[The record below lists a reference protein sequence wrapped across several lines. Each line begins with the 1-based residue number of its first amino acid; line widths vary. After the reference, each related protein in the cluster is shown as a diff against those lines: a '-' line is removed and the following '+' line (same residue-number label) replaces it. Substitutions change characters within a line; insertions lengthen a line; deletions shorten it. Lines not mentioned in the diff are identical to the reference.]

1 MYRYLRPVLLAL
13 ALVTLASAPV
23 WGQAGTSAIRG
34 VVTDPL
40 GGVIPDAKVTITHLG
55 TAFTRNLPTT
65 ATGGFNFE
73 LIPVGDYKVEVEA
86 SGFQKK
92 VLSPVRALVGATA
105 TVNVQLVIGSVTQ
118 VVQVEASPTVVTVN
132 TQDATLGNSIL
143 SQQIEGL
150 PMEARN
156 VQALLTLQPAVT
168 RQGYV
173 AGARSDQSNITLD
186 GVDINEAQTNALG
199 SPVLRLNSEAVEEFR
214 VTTMNPNANQ
224 GRSSAAQVNLVTK
237 SGTNA
242 FHGSAFWYHRNTI
255 FTANDFF
262 NNRAGV
268 DRPTLLRNV
277 FGGAIGGPVMKDKLF
292 FFYSYEGRTD
302 ASQSSAVRV
311 VPLASM
317 GQGQLRYRT
326 TGGAVVT
333 LTQAQVNAA
342 FPAVGT
348 NPAALS
354 ALAAAAAKYPANDF
368 TVGDSTAGSLLNTAG
383 FRFNASTP
391 RDMNSNVARIDWNIN
406 SKQTLF
412 VRTNVIYDLIG
423 QMPEFPDT
431 PSPDRWEHPWGI
443 AISHNWTFGR
453 SWVNNFR
460 YGLTR
465 QAFSDMGDS
474 ADNCIWFRFVFGP
487 VTCSR
492 TLSRVT
498 PVHNFINDTSWVK
511 SKHTVNFGTNI
522 RIIRNGRVSYGNAY
536 DSAVTNPS
544 FYQNSGTVVS
554 DVLSAYL
561 TANALPP
568 LISVSEAQ
576 NAATALIG
584 RYTQYTARF
593 TFDRDGT
600 LLPSG
605 VPTDRTFATEE
616 YDFYFQDAWR
626 LTRNLTFNYGLRYSI
641 SRPVYEK
648 NGFEVKPDISTAEYL
663 KRRIQDSYE
672 GLIYDRPLILDLS
685 GPANNKTPLYNWD
698 KNNLQP
704 RVSIAWSPSFES
716 GFLRTLFGPEGR
728 SSLRAGYSITNDYY
742 GQALAVLFD
751 LNNTLGFVSNTTIS
765 ANTYNVT
772 DRPAPLFTGFT
783 QAVRPLPGITV
794 PSSISFPR
802 QQANDQRRRIETGLD
817 SELVAPINYMW
828 NVTFERELPAGT
840 VVQASYIGRLGRHL
854 LAQRDVMALNNLRD
868 PVSGMDWYTAATQL
882 EVIRAT
888 RPPGSTAVTP
898 IAYFENMF
906 PSNLRDILNA
916 WYGGSYIP
924 AGFTPTQSIFWVM
937 RNWYGNDWT
946 YIQDDIDQATGVNYF
961 FNPQYGALSAWGT
974 IANSNYHG
982 FSLSVRQRYRGLLWD
997 FNYTWSHSLDDA
1009 SGLQSEAS
1017 YGSAFIT
1024 NPLRQHDNYAS
1035 SDFDM
1040 RHMINVNAIYELPFG
1055 RGKQFGSDAPGWAD
1069 QIIGGWRLSGI
1080 FRWNTGLPL
1089 SNPYDDA
1096 RWATNWNVQSWVTR
1110 TADIQPCFT
1119 KGDASNAPKFFGC
1132 NTTEAYQS
1140 FRNAYPGETG
1150 ERNTFRLPGYIV
1162 LDMGVNKAFNLS
1174 RVREGMKMELR
1185 WEIFNVTNTQHFGD
1199 IDGSRT
1205 GWGMRLDPK
1214 VRNLTPPANW
1224 SNFTEIQ
1231 GSPRVMQIGLRIEF

>member
-1 MYRYLRPVLLAL
+1 MNRYLRQVLLFL
-13 ALVTLASAPV
+13 ALVALASAPA
-23 WGQAGTSAIRG
+23 WGQAGTSTIRG
-34 VVTDPL
+34 TVTDQQ
-40 GGVIPDAKVTITHLG
+40 GGVIPNAKVTITHLG
-55 TAFTRNLPTT
+55 TGFTRNQLTS
-65 ATGGFNFE
+65 ATGSFGFE
-73 LIPVGDYKVEVEA
+73 LIPVGEYKVEVEA
-86 SGFQKK
+86 QGFQKK
-92 VLSPVRALVGATA
+92 VVSPVRAMVGSAA
-105 TVNVQLVIGSVTQ
+105 DASVQLEIGAMTQ
-118 VVQVEASPTVVTVN
+118 VVQVEASPSVVQVN
-132 TQDATLGNSIL
+132 TQDATLGNNIL
-143 SQQIEGL
+143 GQQITGL

-156 VQALLTLQPAVT
+156 IQALLTLQPAVT

-173 AGARSDQSNITLD
+173 AGARSDQSNLTLD

-199 SPVLRLNSEAVEEFR
+199 SPVLRLNSEAIAEFR
-214 VTTMNPNANQ
+214 VTTLNPNANQ

-237 SGTNA
+237 SGSNA

-262 NNRAGV
+262 SNRAGV
-268 DRPTLLRNV
+268 DRPKLLRNT
-277 FGGAIGGPVMKDKLF
+277 FGGTIGGPIKKEKLF

-302 ASQSSAVRV
+302 ASATSVVQI

-326 TGGAVVT
+326 TGGTVVT
-333 LTQAQVNAA
+333 LTNAQVNAA

-348 NPAALS
+348 NPAALA
-354 ALAAAAAKYPANDF
+354 ALAAAAAAYPANDY
-368 TVGDSTAGSLLNTAG
+368 TQGDSTATSLLNTAAY
-383 FRFNASTP
+383 RFNAPTP
-391 RDMNSNVARIDWNIN
+391 VDMNSNVARMDWNISSN
-406 SKQTLF
+406 QTLY
-412 VRTNVIYDLIG
+412 VRVNAIYDLRTQAPWLPG
-423 QMPEFPDT
+423 A
-431 PSPDRWEHPWGI
+431 PSPDRWDHPWGI
-443 AISHNWTFGR
+443 AVSHNLTFGK
-453 SWVNNFR
+453 SWVNSFR

-465 QAFSDMGDS
+465 QAYSDMGDS
-474 ADNCIWFRFVFGP
+474 ATNCIGFRFVYWP
-487 VTCSR
+487 DACSR

-498 PVHNFINDTSWVK
+498 PVHNLINDTSWVK
-511 SKHTVNFGTNI
+511 GSHTINFGTNI
-522 RIIRNGRVSYGNAY
+522 RLIRNSRMSLGNAY
-536 DSAVTNPS
+536 DAAVTNPS

-561 TANALPP
+561 AANALPP
-568 LISVSEAQ
+568 LVSVAEAQ

-584 RYTQYTARF
+584 RYSQYTARF

-605 VPTDRTFATEE
+605 TPTDRTFATEE
-616 YDFYFQDAWR
+616 YDFYFQDTWK
-626 LTRNLTFNYGLRYSI
+626 LTRNLTFTYGLRYGL

-648 NGFEVKPDISTAEYL
+648 NGFEVKPDISTSEYL
-663 KRRIQDSYE
+663 RRRIQDSYQ

-685 GPANNKTPLYNWD
+685 GPANNKSPLYNWD
-698 KNNLQP
+698 KNNFQP
-704 RVSIAWSPSFES
+704 RVSIAWSPHFENSFLGS
-716 GFLRTLFGPEGR
+716 VFGRAGQ
-728 SSLRAGYSITNDYY
+728 SVLRAGYAITNDYY

-772 DRPAPLFTGFT
+772 TRPAPLFTGYT
-783 QAVRPLPGITV
+783 QAIRPLPGITV
-794 PSSISFPR
+794 PGDITFPR
-802 QQANDQRRRIETGLD
+802 EQPSNMWRRIETGLD
-817 SELVAPINYMW
+817 SELQAPINYMW
-828 NVTFERELPAGT
+828 NFTFERELPAGM
-840 VVQASYIGRLGRHL
+840 VVQASYIGRMGRHL
-854 LAQRDVMALNNLRD
+854 LADRDVMALNNLRD
-868 PVSGMDWYTAATQL
+868 PISGMDWNTAATQL
-882 EVIRAT
+882 EILRAT
-888 RPPGSTAVTP
+888 RPPGSTVVTP

-916 WYGGSYIP
+916 YYGGSYIP
-924 AGFTPTQSIFWVM
+924 AGFTPTQSIFYVM
-937 RNWYGNDWT
+937 NNWYGNDWT
-946 YIQDDIDQATGVNYF
+946 YIQDDIDESTGTNYF

-1017 YGSAFIT
+1017 WAGGFIL

-1055 RGKQFGSDAPGWAD
+1055 RGKLFGSNAPGWAD
-1069 QIIGGWRLSGI
+1069 QVIGGWRLSGI

-1089 SNPYDDA
+1089 TSPYDDA
-1096 RWATNWNVQSWVTR
+1096 RWATNWQVQSNVTR
-1110 TADIQPCFT
+1110 TTDIQPCFT
-1119 KGDASNAPKFFGC
+1119 MGDASNAPKFFGC

-1162 LDMGVNKAFNLS
+1162 LDMGINKAFNLS
-1174 RVREGMKMELR
+1174 RVHEGMKMELR
-1185 WEIFNVTNTQHFGD
+1185 WEVFNVTNTQHFGN